1 MKSLEVAVIVVLAN
15 LLYAGGSH
23 GSLLSAIAGCKQYSS
38 NAGYDDALLYIPT
51 GNLQNVGHR
60 SDSKVF
66 KFGVLG
72 PNDGH
77 LRYGE
82 TLFPYGKSVIE
93 IVIGGWDNTKSV
105 ARQQLRLT
113 KTLFTNNQL
122 GERQTPGILSPYH
135 PTIFVLEV
143 FNNGVVQVSIDGHAH
158 PFLTFFDNTRT
169 PANYMAFTK
178 WNRDLIFFYDC
189 PLTP

>member
-23 GSLLSAIAGCKQYSS
+23 GSLLS
-38 NAGYDDALLYIPT
+38 
-51 GNLQNVGHR
+51 
-60 SDSKVF
+60 
-66 KFGVLG
+66 
-72 PNDGH
+72 
-77 LRYGE
+77 
-82 TLFPYGKSVIE
+82 
-93 IVIGGWDNTKSV
+93 VIGGWDNTKSV